1 MRTNRRRVFHFLSVS
16 FLCQAL
22 LAPVCAQPDSPP
34 PDLWKLAN
42 DRAQTH
48 RFSTLFC
55 AQDVRD
61 YLSDEPGLRNALEW
75 CKRTGVSKVY
85 LEAFRDGYRAERKA
99 LENAKRRFLS
109 EGFVVSGCV
118 TTTRVGKPSTGW
130 GGEACSCYTDPAT
143 QTNLQAVF
151 EYAAGLFDEIMI
163 DDFWFEACAC
173 PECDRA
179 RRARTVT
186 IGDRSFPVSGDSWE
200 NYRCELMTQMSRERV
215 LAPAK
220 RVNPNARLIIKYPQW
235 YDSFQDRGYEV
246 ARETADFDRIWVGTE
261 TRDYNDRRWGGTVQY
276 EGCFIMRWLGGI
288 GGPKCGG
295 GWFDSFGTT
304 ERTYVEQ
311 ARQTVLGGAGESMLF
326 SYGSLQHGPGPKD
339 ILALRANVP
348 ELLAVAKQVRR
359 RGIIGLAAYKPPNSH
374 PEDEPRVFD
383 FVGMMGLPLVP
394 CHEFPSDAPAAFFSV
409 HALKDTRFAAR
420 LDAFIKTGKPV
431 LLTDGLARSLKNQS
445 DIKLDAP
452 NVRILPLNH
461 DPKSLRQLGQ
471 RELDELRA
479 PLLRPL
485 NVTFR
490 APNRVGLYLFEDG
503 SWAIDNFAD
512 DNVSAELNGKPVA
525 VAARAWGYE
534 WK

>member
-186 IGDRSFPVSGDSWE
+186 IGDRSFPVTASARRSPCSISG
-200 NYRCELMTQMSRERV
+200 
-215 LAPAK
+215 
-220 RVNPNARLIIKYPQW
+220 
-235 YDSFQDRGYEV
+235 
-246 ARETADFDRIWVGTE
+246 TA
-261 TRDYNDRRWGGTVQY
+261 
-276 EGCFIMRWLGGI
+276 
-288 GGPKCGG
+288 
-295 GWFDSFGTT
+295 
-304 ERTYVEQ
+304 
-311 ARQTVLGGAGESMLF
+311 GAS
-326 SYGSLQHGPGPKD
+326 
-339 ILALRANVP
+339 
-348 ELLAVAKQVRR
+348 
-359 RGIIGLAAYKPPNSH
+359 
-374 PEDEPRVFD
+374 
-383 FVGMMGLPLVP
+383 
-394 CHEFPSDAPAAFFSV
+394 
-409 HALKDTRFAAR
+409 
-420 LDAFIKTGKPV
+420 
-431 LLTDGLARSLKNQS
+431 
-445 DIKLDAP
+445 AP
-452 NVRILPLNH
+452 NEIGV
-461 DPKSLRQLGQ
+461 
-471 RELDELRA
+471 
-479 PLLRPL
+479 
-485 NVTFR
+485 
-490 APNRVGLYLFEDG
+490 
-503 SWAIDNFAD
+503 
-512 DNVSAELNGKPVA
+512 
-525 VAARAWGYE
+525 
-534 WK
+534 